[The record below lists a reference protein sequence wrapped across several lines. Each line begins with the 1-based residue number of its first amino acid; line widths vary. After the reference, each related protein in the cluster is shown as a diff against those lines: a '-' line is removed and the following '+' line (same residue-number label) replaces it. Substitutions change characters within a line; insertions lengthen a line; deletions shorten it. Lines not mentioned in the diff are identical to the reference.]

1 MRKLLT
7 MVVVMLLLLNV
18 TSIVIAQQS
27 IESTSENLV
36 FDNTNLTDMK
46 KKASIDIKEHEFMR
60 PIIDDILKG
69 KIDTPRGQR

>member
-46 KKASIDIKEHEFMR
+46 KKASIDIKEHESMR